1 MNIGYVAGESTPSS
15 VEVITSSALAVGK
28 YIMIGSGTSGILGLV
43 EHSKV
48 SSSAMDIAK
57 DYRSAQEATQVSSID
72 LRDKKYTSKIMLLG
86 ALGTLQ
92 KEKPRLPDVPP
103 EPGTPIYEAQSKDLE
118 GIFGPD
124 GERWAKVGTLL
135 RDPQTV
141 SKIDVNKIVSRHL
154 GILAMTGMGKSN
166 LVSLLA
172 KRIGQING
180 TVVIFDYHDDYVSL
194 KLKEVTYTEARINPR
209 LLDPDSLAEVLEIRE
224 NASVQQ
230 RILRMAFTCT
240 S

>member
-28 YIMIGSGTSGILGLV
+28 YIMIGSSMDGILGLV

-72 LRDKKYTSKIMLLG
+72 LRDKRYTSKIMLLG
-86 ALGTLQ
+86 ALNTLQ

-118 GIFGPD
+118 AQRGFSFCRVFRAPSSIILDVYLLSRNMFGC
-124 GERWAKVGTLL
+124 LL
-135 RDPQTV
+135 
-141 SKIDVNKIVSRHL
+141 S
-154 GILAMTGMGKSN
+154 
-166 LVSLLA
+166 
-172 KRIGQING
+172 
-180 TVVIFDYHDDYVSL
+180 
-194 KLKEVTYTEARINPR
+194 
-209 LLDPDSLAEVLEIRE
+209 
-224 NASVQQ
+224 
-230 RILRMAFTCT
+230 
-240 S
+240 